1 MRLIQVEIKDK
12 NGNRCPTAIMNKIQ
26 FELLGNA
33 EWRGGMAQGPDNYIL
48 SKSLPVECG
57 VNRVLVRSTT
67 TPGQVRVIAHSDGLR
82 SDTLVLETIPVKV
95 QDGLSKALPSDGVH
109 SSLAKGP
116 TPATPSFKVS
126 RIPLTIVKARAG
138 ANTDSVSKS
147 YDDNEMTDWYNDGK
161 LSTAWIEYELDKPAT
176 INEVNLK
183 LNNFRTRT
191 YPLRILVDGKEVFN
205 DSTQRS
211 LGYFTAICKPVKGKT
226 VRIEL
231 AAISQAKDNNIMPE
245 VGGKKLDDGVARND
259 AADKGRLSLIEVEI
273 YEDAK

>member
-1 MRLIQVEIKDK
+1 MIR
-12 NGNRCPTAIMNKIQ
+12 
-26 FELLGNA
+26 FELSGNA

-67 TPGQVRVIAHSDGLR
+67 EAGQIVLIARAEGLKG
-82 SDTLVLETIPVKV
+82 DTMILQTVPVKV
-95 QDGLSKALPSDGVH
+95 QDGLSKAMPSDGLH
-109 SSLAKGP
+109 SLLYRGP
-116 TPATPSFKVS
+116 TPTTPSFKIS
-126 RIPLTIVKARAG
+126 RIPLTIVKAKAG
-138 ANTDSVSKS
+138 ANTDSASKS

-191 YPLRILVDGKEVFN
+191 YPLRILVDGNEVFN
-205 DSTQRS
+205 DTTQRS

-231 AAISQAKDNNIMPE
+231 AAANQGKANDITPE
-245 VGGKKLDDGVARND
+245 MNGKKLDDGVARND

-273 YEDAK
+273 YEDVK